1 MERKIRWKGILLLFP
16 LLLFMGILFL
26 PVPAFGPLVNKNLHK
41 VILTKETP
49 LYQSPITM
57 FQPEHTISPQEVIV
71 DRTILGW
78 YRIQTS
84 MGNRWIKQ
92 DSTIQDSTVDFAQG
106 KPYKVVSAYPID
118 DYFRTLEQKYAD
130 HSGHSLTDGEYGGTR
145 YPHFVGMYS
154 QGSRTITLDLQRIQ
168 PIEEIAV
175 DVLQNQSAGIYFPR
189 QIHFYLSNDKIHW
202 QDLNVASS
210 KLAPTIFG
218 EYTQRIGKSGL
229 HVQGRYV
236 KMAIQML
243 GDSLFLDEVEVWG
256 KSSDKI
262 NLSPNQSMVISEKPD
277 SEGDLSQSTPSAAKK
292 GYPAPKLFNSQVLIY
307 TGSVLG
313 QPDWI
318 TFTKDDFKPYVSY
331 LDKKG
336 VRKDFLFDSFLF
348 VPFAQLDDGVS
359 FDPSIGKPS
368 RRVHWE
374 GYMERLFR
382 EGHELGALE
391 EAVKEAKKEL
401 KNKTYKAKV
410 FIGIPFP
417 RTDQNDF
424 GDVDGD
430 GVSENLAVS
439 QVGEERALENRAK
452 VVEWFTDQVRKEWA
466 QKKYPDLELTGFYWF
481 SEYLAENKS
490 IYDDELIRR
499 TSRYLH
505 ASKEKFEWIP
515 YYFSYGW
522 DRWDRLGFDVAIL
535 QPNYMFHLETKEDR
549 IDISAQAAS
558 DHGLGIEVELREEVL
573 QDRHLRERFYTYLRK
588 GKEYGYD
595 KSYRVFYQENKVLK
609 KAYED
614 ADPAIHELYDQTYH
628 YIKGK

>member
-1 MERKIRWKGILLLFP
+1 MVRILPFLLLVG
-16 LLLFMGILFL
+16 LFFL
-26 PVPAFGPLVNKNLHK
+26 PVPAAGQLVQKSLHK

-49 LYQSPITM
+49 LYQSPIQM

-71 DRTILGW
+71 DRTIKGW
-78 YRIQTS
+78 YRVKTA
-84 MGNRWIKQ
+84 MGDGWIRK
-92 DSTIQDSTVDFAQG
+92 DSTIQDSYIDLAQG
-106 KPYKVVSAYPID
+106 KPYQVDAAYPLD

-130 HSGHSLTDGEYGGTR
+130 HLGHSLTDGEYGGTR
-145 YPHFVGMYS
+145 YPRFVGMYS
-154 QGSRTITLDLQRIQ
+154 QGSRTITLDLQKIE
-168 PIEEIAV
+168 PIAEIAV
-175 DVLQNQSAGIYFPR
+175 DVLQDQSAGIYFPA
-189 QIHFYLSNDKIHW
+189 QIHFYLSNDKAHW
-202 QDLNVASS
+202 RDLGVATS
-210 KLAPTIFG
+210 KLAPTILG
-218 EYTQRIGKSGL
+218 DYTQKMGKTGL

-243 GDSLFLDEVEVWG
+243 GDSLFMDEVEVWG
-256 KSSDKI
+256 KPATANRPAQPATQTTKAD
-262 NLSPNQSMVISEKPD
+262 V
-277 SEGDLSQSTPSAAKK
+277 EGDPTIATQAKPKK

-313 QPDWI
+313 ESDWI

-336 VRKDFLFDSFLF
+336 TRKDFLFDSFLF
-348 VPFAQLDDGVS
+348 VPFARAEDGFS
-359 FDPSIGKPS
+359 FDPSSGKPS

-374 GYMERLFR
+374 EYMERLFR

-391 EAVKEAKKEL
+391 EAVKEAKTDL

-417 RTDQNDF
+417 RTDQSNF
-424 GDVDGD
+424 GDIDGD

-439 QVGEERALENRAK
+439 QVGEEQSLENRAK
-452 VVEWFTDQVRKEWA
+452 VVEWFIDQVRQEWA

-505 ASKEKFEWIP
+505 ANNEKFEWIP

-522 DRWDRLGFDVAIL
+522 DRWDSLGFDAAIL
-535 QPNYMFHLETKEDR
+535 QPNYMFRLETKEDR
-549 IDISAQAAS
+549 VDISAQAAA
-558 DHGLGIEVELREEVL
+558 DHGLGIEIELREEVL

-588 GKEYGYD
+588 GKEFGYN

-614 ADPAIHELYDQTYH
+614 PDPDTHALYDQTYH